1 MTPARSTSVTSL
13 QALSM
18 MNDAFI
24 VRYSE
29 HLAERLATLTTDPS
43 TQIGALYD
51 LTVNRPPT
59 PDERRAVTDYASK
72 HGLPNACRLLLNS
85 NEFMF
90 VN

>member
-1 MTPARSTSVTSL
+1 
-13 QALSM
+13 M

-29 HLAERLATLTTDPS
+29 HLAERLAIVSSDPS
-43 TQIGALYD
+43 AQIDALYD
-51 LTVNRPPT
+51 LAISRPPT
-59 PDERRAVTDYASK
+59 ADERRAVMEYASK

>member
-1 MTPARSTSVTSL
+1 
-13 QALSM
+13 M
-18 MNDAFI
+18 MNDAFV

-29 HLAERLATLTTDPS
+29 HLAGRLAATATDPPAR
-43 TQIGALYD
+43 IDALYD
-51 LTVNRPPT
+51 LVCNRPPT
-59 PDERRAVTDYASK
+59 PDERRAVLAYAEK